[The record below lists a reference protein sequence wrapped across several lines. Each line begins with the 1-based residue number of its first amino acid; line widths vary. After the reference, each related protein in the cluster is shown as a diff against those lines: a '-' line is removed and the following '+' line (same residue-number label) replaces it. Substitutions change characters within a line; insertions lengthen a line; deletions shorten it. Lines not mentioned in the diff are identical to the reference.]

1 MVRREAVRVIMVAGR
16 VVATLAAAVLAA
28 ACGAPPR
35 TSGPAGQVSPTAQ
48 PAPLVAV
55 LDAPFG
61 AVPNFVR
68 LVGLDGVE
76 AARLTLPEDA
86 EAVAAGG
93 HRVLVA
99 GGGHL
104 LGADLTA
111 GVPTTL
117 ATLASL
123 PADGPDELVR
133 GLVLS
138 PDGTRWLYASVVQ
151 HGDGS
156 LTSRIHLG
164 GAGRPDRVVVERTSP
179 GRAFQPV
186 AWTAGGVVVSDEP
199 VGIGGYILFRR
210 TFGPTSLLDVDTGRL
225 QPLTPDTCAFSD
237 LAADGS
243 VACVVDG
250 REGPNDGGPV
260 RLRIQPRSGPALEVP
275 LPASAQQ
282 AGAAYFAPADAGGP
296 WVTLASSPATGA
308 PDEPVTDVLVDRRDG
323 SVHPLPASGL
333 IPAGWLAGGRILA
346 DRPAGIDGGDP
357 GTWMIAPSA
366 GAIRLSTGTDALG
379 EVVPGGLALTPPG
392 RH

>member
-1 MVRREAVRVIMVAGR
+1 VTMVAAR
-16 VVATLAAAVLAA
+16 VVAALAAGVLSAG
-28 ACGAPPR
+28 CGAPPR
-35 TSGPAGQVSPTAQ
+35 AAGPASQVSRTAQ
-48 PAPLVAV
+48 PPPLVAV
-55 LDAPFG
+55 LDGPFG
-61 AVPNFVR
+61 TVPNSIR
-68 LVGLDGVE
+68 LAGLDGVE
-76 AARLTLPEDA
+76 AVRLSLPEDA

-111 GVPTTL
+111 GPPTS
-117 ATLASL
+117 LASLGGL
-123 PADGPDELVR
+123 PADGPEALVR

-151 HGDGS
+151 HDDGS

-164 GAGRPDRVVVERTSP
+164 GVGRADRVVVERTSP
-179 GRAFQPV
+179 GRAYQPV
-186 AWTAGGVVVSDEP
+186 SWTAGGAVVSDEP

-210 TFGPTSLLDVDTGRL
+210 TFGPTSLLDVDTGAL
-225 QPLTPDTCAFSD
+225 QPLTPESCAFSD

-260 RLRIQPRSGPALEVP
+260 RLRIQPRSGPALEIP

-282 AGAAYFAPADAGGP
+282 AGAAYFSPGDP
-296 WVTLASSPATGA
+296 WVTLATSPAIGA
-308 PDEPVTDVLVDRRDG
+308 ADEAVTDVLVDRRDG
-323 SVHPLPASGL
+323 SVHPLPVSGL
-333 IPAGWLAGGRILA
+333 IPVAWLPGGRILA
-346 DRPAGIDGGDP
+346 DRPAGVGGGDP
-357 GTWMIAPSA
+357 GTWMIVPAA
-366 GAIRLSTGTDALG
+366 GATRLSTGTEAVG
-379 EVVPGGLALTPPG
+379 EVIPGALPVTAPG